1 LSDRTTTCPP
11 FDSLVGLLKDIFW
24 LRGLLHEGDVKL
36 SLQNEV
42 NTSRVS
48 VFLEKNRV
56 NLIGICFRW

>member
-1 LSDRTTTCPP
+1 MSDRTTTCPP

-48 VFLEKNRV
+48 VFLEKTE
-56 NLIGICFRW
+56 LI